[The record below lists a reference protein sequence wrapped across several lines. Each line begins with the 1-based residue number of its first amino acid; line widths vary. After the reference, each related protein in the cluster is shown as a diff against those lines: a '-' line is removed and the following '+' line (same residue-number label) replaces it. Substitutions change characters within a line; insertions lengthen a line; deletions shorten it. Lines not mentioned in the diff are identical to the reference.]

1 MNEIDKSVEK
11 MLLKKALGYVVDEVV
26 EEYSEDKADG
36 GLKLT
41 KRKIT
46 TKHVPPDVQAGKIL
60 LELNRTEENDWAAF
74 SDEQLENEKMRL
86 LNLLKNYETEDSEH
100 GEM

>member
-1 MNEIDKSVEK
+1 MNDIGKSVEK
-11 MLLKKALGYVVDEVV
+11 MLLKKALGYVVNEVV
-26 EEYSEDKADG
+26 EEYAEDKEEG

-41 KRKIT
+41 KRKVT
-46 TKHVPPDVQAGKIL
+46 KKHVPPDIQAGKIL
-60 LELNRTEENDWAAF
+60 LELNRREENDWASF

-86 LNLLKNYETEDSEH
+86 LKLLKNYETEDSEN